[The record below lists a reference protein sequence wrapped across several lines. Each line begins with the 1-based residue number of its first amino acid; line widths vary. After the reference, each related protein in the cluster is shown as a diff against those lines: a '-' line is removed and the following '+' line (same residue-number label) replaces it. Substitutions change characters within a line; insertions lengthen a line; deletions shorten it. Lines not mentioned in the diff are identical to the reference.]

1 MILSGMSLGLD
12 LTPRTPNPTP
22 KRPKPEA
29 LHPRL
34 VDPGTVFLFKSASTM
49 IVAAVQCTFAGKVQS
64 TFLWYRTPDLGSK
77 TV

>member
-1 MILSGMSLGLD
+1 MKSQ
-12 LTPRTPNPTP
+12 TVNPKAPDP
-22 KRPKPEA
+22 KTLVSQPKPEA

-64 TFLWYRTPDLGSK
+64 TFLWYRTPNLGSK